1 MTQELLAEAREI
13 AKKIE
18 KFYAEDKYTDI
29 DGNVWLG
36 SPVDERWYMEGCEMD
51 EDPKY
56 WLTNNQM
63 MKKMTNEL
71 SGAEQFR
78 RDEAERREA
87 RYEYAVQRSSITRP
101 GVEFI
106 VGNYWGER
114 EERQTALDG
123 FVSLNGNAVK
133 YWLVRRLKAGPVEKV
148 PA

>member
-18 KFYAEDKYTDI
+18 KFYAEDRYTDI

-36 SPVDERWYMEGCEMD
+36 RGDERWYMEGKEAE
-51 EDPKY
+51 EDAQY
-56 WLTNNQM
+56 WLTNQQM
-63 MKKMTNEL
+63 MKKMCNEL
-71 SGAEQFR
+71 SGDEQYR
-78 RDEAERREA
+78 RDNAVRMEAL
-87 RYEYAVQRSSITRP
+87 YEYAIQRTSITRP
-101 GVEFI
+101 GEAFI

-123 FVSLNGNAVK
+123 LPSLDGNAIK